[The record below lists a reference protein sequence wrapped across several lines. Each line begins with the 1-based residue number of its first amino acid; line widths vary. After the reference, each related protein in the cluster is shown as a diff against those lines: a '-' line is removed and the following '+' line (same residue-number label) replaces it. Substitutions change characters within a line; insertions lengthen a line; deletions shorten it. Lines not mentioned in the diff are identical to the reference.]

1 MKHAK
6 NNKSV
11 STATDS
17 RKKTREQIQEK
28 LREAFASF
36 LPMPGEKKFN
46 KRIKKAGRVLSH
58 KST

>member
-11 STATDS
+11 STVTNS
-17 RKKTREQIQEK
+17 KKKTREQIQEK

-36 LPMPGEKKFN
+36 LPMPGEKKLIN
-46 KRIKKAGRVLSH
+46 G
-58 KST
+58 